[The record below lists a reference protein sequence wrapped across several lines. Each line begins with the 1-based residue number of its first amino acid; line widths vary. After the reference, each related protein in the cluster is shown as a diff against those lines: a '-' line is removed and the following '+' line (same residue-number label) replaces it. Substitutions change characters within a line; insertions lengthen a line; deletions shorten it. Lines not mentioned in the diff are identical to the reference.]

1 MQVFTVL
8 DFQETCS
15 SHYFNDYKQIV
26 DCRNNI
32 RNADMFSEK
41 NHMFQKTGF
50 IITIMTMR
58 SSILMAPP
66 AFVMDGMDTINN

>member
-1 MQVFTVL
+1 MQISTVL
-8 DFQETCS
+8 DFPETCS

-50 IITIMTMR
+50 IITIM

-66 AFVMDGMDTINN
+66 ALVMDGMDTINN